1 MQSILNMSLKQK
13 FVALSAL
20 LIIIVVIIS
29 ATLIINFRSMIQLA
43 DTIQH
48 REIVVLNK
56 AAELKLS
63 VVQVQQ
69 WLTDISATRAQDGLA
84 DGFDEA
90 EKSARRFHQLIEELQ
105 QVDAGHAAVY
115 RNMVPAFN
123 EYYEVGKQMAKVY
136 VADGPAGGNRKMAEF
151 DVAAAR
157 LAELVDE
164 FVASAQ
170 TRAGEALTE
179 QKHMSESAVTQIWI
193 SALVMMTC
201 VIVLF
206 ITMLRALKELPEII
220 NQLQHLADGDL
231 TVSNQISRN
240 DEIGDLAMSLNKMRN
255 SLQQIIGQIRGMS
268 DQLTDSS
275 SELQLVVN
283 KADETTART
292 RTETDQVATAMN
304 EMTAAVHEVANNINN
319 AASAA
324 SESNVETRN
333 GQQVVSQ
340 TVARIQ
346 ELAKN
351 IEAAA
356 DTIRQ
361 LEQDSQ
367 KITAV
372 LDVIKGVAEQ
382 TNLLAL
388 NAAIEAARAGEQGRG
403 FAVVAD
409 EVRTLASR
417 TQRSTEEINQ
427 MIAGLLSGTRA
438 AVTVMTNSR
447 ENVRAVVDQAAKAN
461 ASLNNIAEA
470 VSRIH
475 DMSTQIASSSEEQG
489 AVAEEINR
497 NIVKISGMTE
507 DGAEVA
513 KYVASTTENLAKL
526 AVNLRQLCSQFRT

>member
-1 MQSILNMSLKQK
+1 MQTQFGRSLKQK
-13 FVALSAL
+13 FLMLSSAL
-20 LIIIVVIIS
+20 IVLVLVIS
-29 ATLIINFRSMIQLA
+29 TLLIINFRGMTQLA
-43 DTIQH
+43 DNIQNKD
-48 REIVVLNK
+48 IVMLNK
-56 AAELKLS
+56 AAELKLA

-69 WLTDISATRAQDGLA
+69 WLQDISATRAQDGMA

-90 EKSARRFHQLIEELQ
+90 EKQARLFRQLMQDLQ
-105 QVDAGHAAVY
+105 QVDADHAAVY
-115 RNMVPAFN
+115 AEMLPAF
-123 EYYEVGKQMAKVY
+123 EAYYDTGRQMAKVY
-136 VADGPAGGNRKMAEF
+136 IADGPSAGNQMMSGF
-151 DVAAAR
+151 DAAAVKINT
-157 LAELVDE
+157 LVD
-164 FVASAQ
+164 
-170 TRAGEALTE
+170 GLL
-179 QKHMSESAVTQIWI
+179 ESARAQANDALFLQKQIADSAATQIWI
-193 SALVMMTC
+193 SG
-201 VIVLF
+201 VIVIGFVLILF
-206 ITMLRALKELPEII
+206 FTMSGALKVLPEIV
-220 NQLQHLADGDL
+220 NQLQHFTAGDF
-231 TVSNQISRN
+231 TVSNQVVRV
-240 DEIGDLAMSLNKMRN
+240 DEIGVLASSLNKMRA
-255 SLQQIIGQIRGMS
+255 SMQQMIVQIRGVS

-275 SELQLVVN
+275 SELQLIVT
-283 KADETTART
+283 KADETTAST
-292 RTETDQVATAMN
+292 RMETDQVAAAMN

-324 SESNVETRN
+324 SESNQETRN

-346 ELAKN
+346 EMAKN

-427 MIAGLLSGTRA
+427 MIAGLLSGTRD
-438 AVTVMTNSR
+438 AVTVMTSSR
-447 ENVRAVVDQAAKAN
+447 DNVRAVVDQASKAN

-470 VSRIH
+470 VARIH
-475 DMSTQIASSSEEQG
+475 DMSTQIASSSEEQS

-507 DGAEVA
+507 DAAEVST
-513 KYVASTTENLAKL
+513 YVASTTQDLAKH
-526 AVNLRQLCSQFRT
+526 AMNLRQLCSQYKI